1 MAKASRECLVDDR
14 AELFRLGCPQ
24 GEYGLRSAIS
34 SYLHQARGVNCSPDQ
49 IIVGAGNDY
58 LMMLL
63 CAIIGTHHKVALENP
78 TYKQAYRLFENLS
91 CEVCTVDMDAKGM
104 RADELEKSGA
114 DIAFVMPSHQYPL
127 GTVMPIKR
135 RMELLAWA

>member
-1 MAKASRECLVDDR
+1 MSVDDR

-63 CAIIGTHHKVALENP
+63 CAIIGTHHKVLWRIRPISRLTDCLKIFPVKCAL
-78 TYKQAYRLFENLS
+78 
-91 CEVCTVDMDAKGM
+91 
-104 RADELEKSGA
+104 
-114 DIAFVMPSHQYPL
+114 
-127 GTVMPIKR
+127 
-135 RMELLAWA
+135 